1 MSHWLTACLL
11 HSSGIFQVIPEK
23 VKALVES
30 CWRSDYE
37 ARPEL
42 DEVIERMET
51 LSAKM
56 KPRITEAA
64 AAPGPCCSLM

>member
-1 MSHWLTACLL
+1 M
-11 HSSGIFQVIPEK
+11 IPEK